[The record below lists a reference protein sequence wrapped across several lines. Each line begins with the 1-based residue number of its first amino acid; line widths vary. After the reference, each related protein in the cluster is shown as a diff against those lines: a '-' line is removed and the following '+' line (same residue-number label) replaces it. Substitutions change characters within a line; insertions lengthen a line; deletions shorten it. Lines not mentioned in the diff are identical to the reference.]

1 MSDFDVE
8 FQEPSLAV
16 ATARTPEPQDASEP
30 TTPSPLR
37 TPEAFEAYCA
47 QVQSRL
53 AQYAQQRANF
63 LLSAHDRLTRLLA
76 TARAVED
83 NDLYNEL
90 LQYQMATKELL
101 DALSQVTDGAA
112 LSALPHTPKPYSLPS
127 EQGNNLF
134 RERAEFS
141 PRPFTPL
148 ARTEGRPASSAFVAA
163 RVPRHP
169 SRPLIE
175 IEAEAAQ
182 MREDLKVWKERFPL
196 QKENGELNIPNVMRL
211 RAMAFRMRKLE
222 EEAGDTEVTE
232 VTELRKE
239 IQQLLEEAGDKEYC
253 VAFDYDLEPRP
264 LPNQW
269 AELAERQE
277 ETARAQEAYEWWMAH
292 NHQLTVSDLQPLAEA
307 VAATQQKFNRMLF
320 RVGAR
325 DPYQQILFDNL
336 RAWAR
341 ESQCYLF
348 SLRPRV
354 PMAELVDKAS
364 RLESAWE
371 QARIPVE
378 AATRRAAVVDNLVAL
393 VSDPNFGSDPE
404 QDEAQLHEALLRCQ
418 SIGVSALD
426 QRLRDALAPWVSFLE
441 SDPRLREVL
450 REASME
456 WDRRINSDYE
466 ESTLNSAQELSA
478 EELEA
483 VRAETR
489 GKRLTL
495 IGGLPR
501 EENRRQIQ
509 EALELAELNWPEMRP
524 STLLS
529 HFEHDIQ
536 QTDIVALSLRYS
548 RKEWRG
554 VADICAREGKRF
566 VLLPN
571 GFGLVDL
578 VKALQNQ
585 PPKPVNVTTV
595 RRRTTRTASD
605 SE

>member
-16 ATARTPEPQDASEP
+16 ATTRAPNHGDENGNAI
-30 TTPSPLR
+30 PSPLS

-53 AQYAQQRANF
+53 TQYAQQRANF
-63 LLSAHDRLTRLLA
+63 LLGAHERLTRLLA
-76 TARAVED
+76 AARAVED
-83 NDLYNEL
+83 AALTNEL
-90 LQYQMATKELL
+90 LQFQMATRELL
-101 DALSQVTDGAA
+101 DALAQTTDAT
-112 LSALPHTPKPYSLPS
+112 LLPSLEASPKPLSLPNEAS
-127 EQGNNLF
+127 HSLF
-134 RERAEFS
+134 RERQEYGQRPYP
-141 PRPFTPL
+141 PRG
-148 ARTEGRPASSAFVAA
+148 EGRIPASAFAAA
-163 RVPRHP
+163 RAPRHP
-169 SRPLIE
+169 ARPLIE

-182 MREDLKVWKERFPL
+182 LREQLQTWNERFPL
-196 QKENGELNIPNVMRL
+196 QKENGELNIANIMRL
-211 RAMAFRMRKLE
+211 RALACRMRKLE
-222 EEAGDTEVTE
+222 EEAGDTEVSE
-232 VTELRKE
+232 VTELRKD
-239 IQQLLEEAGDKEYC
+239 IQRLMEEGGDKEYC
-253 VAFDYDLEPRP
+253 VALDYELVPRP
-264 LPNQW
+264 LASQW
-269 AELAERQE
+269 AELADRQE

-292 NHQLTVSDLQPLAEA
+292 SHQLTIADLQPLAEA

-354 PMAELVDKAS
+354 PMAELIDKAS
-364 RLESAWE
+364 RLEMAWE

-378 AATRRAAVVDNLVAL
+378 AATRRAMVVDNLVAL

-404 QDEAQLHEALLRCQ
+404 QDEARLHEALLRCQ

-426 QRLRDALAPWVSFLE
+426 QRIRDALAPWVSLLE

-456 WDRRINSDYE
+456 WDRRIGADYQETSSEGSSISE
-466 ESTLNSAQELSA
+466 EDLDLVR
-478 EELEA
+478 EA
-483 VRAETR
+483 TR

-495 IGGLPR
+495 IGGLRR
-501 EENRRQIQ
+501 EENLQRIK
-509 EALELAELNWPEMRP
+509 EALELAELNWPEVRP

-529 HFEHDIQ
+529 HFEHGIQ
-536 QTDIVALSLRYS
+536 QADIVALSLRYS

-571 GFGLVDL
+571 GFGLEDL
-578 VKALQNQ
+578 VKALRNQ
-585 PPKPVNVTTV
+585 PAQPPTTSTA
-595 RRRTTRTASD
+595 RRRTVKASM
-605 SE
+605 EE